1 MRDISISI
9 DVFAGIWALRQP
21 GEQNENDIL
30 QRVISEYSAL
40 KGLGGKDLKPESELQ
55 DSRQESIQPEEVFR
69 VPKEEKSSKK
79 TPVEKLSIGDSEMGK
94 IRWVDDVRAALHA
107 LGGRA
112 SLHAIYKA
120 VGARR
125 RDGNRS
131 VPKTLEAT
139 IRRTLEDHSSDSA
152 NFRGADLFANIGR
165 GEWALRD
172 RSKA

>member
-9 DVFAGIWALRQP
+9 DVFAGLWALRQP
-21 GEQNENDIL
+21 GEHNENDIL

-40 KGLGGKDLKPESELQ
+40 KGLDRKDLKP
-55 DSRQESIQPEEVFR
+55 ESIQPEEVFQ

-79 TPVEKLSIGDSEMGK
+79 TPMDKLSIGASEMGK
-94 IRWVDDVRAALHA
+94 IRWVDDVRAALLA

-112 SLHAIYKA
+112 SLHTLYKA

-131 VPKTLEAT
+131 MPKTLEAT

-152 NFRGADLFANIGR
+152 NFRGVDLFAKIGR

-172 RSKA
+172 RKKA